1 MAKSGDIFY
10 CQNLAGGGG
19 AAVGIESR
27 DAGKELTMHRNL
39 P

>member
-10 CQNLAGGGG
+10 CQNLAGGG